1 MSCGKYDKLIAACLD
16 GAIAGEERGAL
27 ESHAAGCRRC
37 REQLAD
43 AEFAL
48 RFLSGAAAVEA
59 PPDLVAAILH
69 DTIGIEGMAPA
80 MAGGAGESGGFAGLV
95 GRLFRPPLQPRFVMS
110 MAMAVLSFSMLG
122 AISQRSLSPAGGP
135 GMGPAAVVESVREW
149 TDRTWQRATQL
160 YETVRLFYQ
169 IQSEFDAG
177 QPQEVEVT
185 DRLDR
190 TVQQGVQLYDALRE
204 SYNQEAATQAAPPA
218 DAEAGPQAAPEE
230 PAATPPAEG
239 RRTP

>member
-1 MSCGKYDKLIAACLD
+1 MSCGKYDKLISAYLD
-16 GAIAGEERGAL
+16 GAIEPEDRGTL

-37 REQLAD
+37 GEQLAD

-48 RFLSGAAAVEA
+48 RFLNGAPAVE
-59 PPDLVAAILH
+59 PPADLVANILH
-69 DTIGIEGMAPA
+69 DTIGIEGMAPVV
-80 MAGGAGESGGFAGLV
+80 AGGASESGGFAGWL

-110 MAMAVLSFSMLG
+110 MAMAILSFSMLG
-122 AISQRSLSPAGGP
+122 VIGQRNLATAGGA
-135 GMGPAAVVESVREW
+135 GTGPAAAVEAISHW

-169 IQSEFDAG
+169 IQAEFDDHRST
-177 QPQEVEVT
+177 EVEVT

-204 SYNQEAATQAAPPA
+204 SYNKDPETQAPP
-218 DAEAGPQAAPEE
+218 PVIPEGGTE
-230 PAATPPAEG
+230 VTPEQPAATSPG
-239 RRTP
+239 QGK

>member
-1 MSCGKYDKLIAACLD
+1 MSCGKYDKLISAYLD
-16 GAIAGEERGAL
+16 GTIETPDRATL
-27 ESHAAGCRRC
+27 DSHAAGCRRC
-37 REQLAD
+37 HEQLAE

-48 RFLSGAAAVEA
+48 RFLKATPVVEP
-59 PPDLVAAILH
+59 PPDLVANILH

-80 MAGGAGESGGFAGLV
+80 MAGGSASGGGFAGWL

-122 AISQRSLSPAGGP
+122 VIGQRNMASPGGSGAGPGAAVEAISH
-135 GMGPAAVVESVREW
+135 W

-169 IQSEFDAG
+169 IQSEFDEN
-177 QPQEVEVT
+177 QPKEAEVT

-204 SYNQEAATQAAPPA
+204 SYNKTPETEAA
-218 DAEAGPQAAPEE
+218 PQAGSRNDPQPVPEE
-230 PAATPPAEG
+230 PAASNPGPG
-239 RRTP
+239 K